1 MNFNLLLRQSAGLYK
16 LVIKSVSIIGL
27 GLIGGSLAKG
37 FREYFSDIIIS
48 AFDLPETLDT
58 ALNQKVIDTQLLDPF
73 ESLKSDLIIIASPVD
88 HALNIFELL
97 VPFLSKN
104 QIITDVCGIKE
115 PFEKIWKEKSVNG
128 IYIGTHPMTGKEKGG
143 FINSDI
149 LLFQN
154 SVFIFSDLYKNRI
167 AIKELAK
174 FYKAFGARIIF
185 LSAKLHDEIVAYVS
199 HLPQLISVA
208 LVNSIAKK
216 KNGKEFI
223 DFAAGG
229 FKDMTRI
236 ASSDFNVWEPIL
248 YSNKS
253 NIIKSLRTIEKQIQD
268 IIINLDSGNTKK
280 IGNEFSKSKNS
291 RNKIPQNFKGF
302 LSPLYELNLL
312 VEDKPGVLSYITTSM
327 YKANINIKDIELI
340 KIREGF
346 GGTFRLSFESASDVE
361 RAAKILKK
369 ITIRNK

>member
-1 MNFNLLLRQSAGLYK
+1 MI
-16 LVIKSVSIIGL
+16 IKSVSIIGL

-37 FREYFSDIIIS
+37 FKENFPDIVVS
-48 AFDLPETLDT
+48 AYDLPATLET
-58 ALNQKVIDTQLLDPF
+58 AINQKVIDTKLIDPF
-73 ESLKSDLIIIASPVD
+73 DSLKSDLIIISLPVD
-88 HALNIFELL
+88 HAVNIFELL
-97 VPFLSKN
+97 IPFLNKK
-104 QIITDVCGIKE
+104 QVITDVCGIKE
-115 PFEKIWKEKSVNG
+115 PFEKIWKEKSVKG

-143 FINSDI
+143 FDNSDI

-167 AIKELAK
+167 AVKELAK
-174 FYKAFGARIIF
+174 IYTAFGARITF

-199 HLPQLISVA
+199 HLPQLLSVA
-208 LVNSIAKK
+208 LVNSVAKN
-216 KNGKEFI
+216 KNGKDFI

-236 ASSDFNVWEPIL
+236 ASSNFNVWEPVLIE
-248 YSNKS
+248 NKS
-253 NIIKSLRTIEKQIQD
+253 NIIKSLQTIEKQIQNT
-268 IIINLDSGNTKK
+268 IHNLNDENTKK
-280 IGNEFSKSKNS
+280 IGKDFLKS
-291 RNKIPQNFKGF
+291 RNARSKIPQNFKGF

-346 GGTFRLSFESASDVE
+346 GGTFRLLFESASDVE
-361 RAAKILKK
+361 NATKILKK
-369 ITIRNK
+369 ITIQNK

>member
-1 MNFNLLLRQSAGLYK
+1 MSFNLLLRLSVGHYK
-16 LVIKSVSIIGL
+16 LGIKSVSIIGL

-37 FREYFSDIIIS
+37 FKEYFPGIKIS
-48 AFDLPETLDT
+48 AFDLPETLDI
-58 ALNQKVIDTQLLDPF
+58 ALNQKVIDIKLFDPF
-73 ESLKSDLIIIASPVD
+73 DALKSDLIIIASPVD

-97 VPFLSKN
+97 VPFLNKK

-115 PFEKIWKEKSVNG
+115 PLEKIWKEKSGNG

-154 SVFIFSDLYKNRI
+154 SVFIFSDLFKNRI
-167 AIKELAK
+167 AVKELAK
-174 FYKAFGARIIF
+174 FYSVFGARIIF

-208 LVNSIAKK
+208 LVNSVAKNK
-216 KNGKEFI
+216 DGKEFI

-236 ASSDFNVWEPIL
+236 ASSNFNVWEPIL
-248 YSNKS
+248 SSNKS
-253 NIIKSLRTIEKQIQD
+253 NIIKSLRTIEKQIQNT
-268 IIINLDSGNTKK
+268 IKNLDSGNTKK
-280 IGNEFSKSKNS
+280 IGNDFLKSKNS

-302 LSPLYELNLL
+302 LSPLHELNLL

-346 GGTFRLSFESASDVE
+346 GGTFRLLFESAWDVE

>member
-1 MNFNLLLRQSAGLYK
+1 MA
-16 LVIKSVSIIGL
+16 IKSVSIIGL

-37 FREYFSDIIIS
+37 FKEYFPDINIS
-48 AFDLPETLDT
+48 AYDLPETLDT
-58 ALNQKVIDTQLLDPF
+58 ALIQKVIDIKLLDPF
-73 ESLKSDLIIIASPVD
+73 DSLKSDLIILASPVD

-97 VPFLSKN
+97 VPFLKKK

-115 PFEKIWKEKSVNG
+115 PFEKIWNEKSVEG

-143 FINSDI
+143 YDNSDI

-154 SVFIFSDLYKNRI
+154 SVFIFSDLVKNRS
-167 AIKELAK
+167 AVKELAK
-174 FYKAFGARIIF
+174 SYSVFGARITF

-208 LVNSIAKK
+208 LVNSVAKNK
-216 KNGKEFI
+216 EGKEFI

-236 ASSDFNVWEPIL
+236 ASSNFNVWEPVLIE
-248 YSNKS
+248 NKS
-253 NIIKSLRTIEKQIQD
+253 NIIRSLRTMEKQIQNT
-268 IIINLDSGNTKK
+268 IKYLDTDNTKK
-280 IGNEFSKSKNS
+280 IGKDFLKSKNS

-327 YKANINIKDIELI
+327 FKANINIKDIELI

-361 RAAKILKK
+361 RAAKILKR
-369 ITIRNK
+369 ITIQNK